1 MRTPLLVVQG
11 CPTPGWGEA
20 IPQCLLSRGLPG
32 LQSIANASSSG
43 CRAHSLPVVRRSV
56 VMVGADLERN
66 HGVNVG
72 KGGPA
77 ITVMTMVYDDQ
88 ERASGN
94 AIRPATWRCAVQAH

>member
-1 MRTPLLVVQG
+1 
-11 CPTPGWGEA
+11 
-20 IPQCLLSRGLPG
+20 
-32 LQSIANASSSG
+32 
-43 CRAHSLPVVRRSV
+43 
-56 VMVGADLERN
+56 MVGADLERN

-77 ITVMTMVYDDQ
+77 ITLMTMVYDDQ